1 MPRFALVPRLLC
13 SRPLTKGFRYL
24 YRYTRA
30 GAYRHNE
37 TLWPLV
43 KVRREGSE
51 RLVACDL
58 FGVKGPGT
66 VPMDDVPRDIAG
78 DAHLIL
84 SGPSVAQIDYAQC
97 RLGAVMGVNGS
108 IALRRQHP
116 TLSFDYYAM
125 LDAGF
130 VKRRRDLVA
139 EVLSQDLLLFV
150 TPEVYRWIAFLFAA
164 DAIRC
169 RIVLFEEVHQRA
181 LQARAT
187 PEALEAQLANDPELV
202 LFDARNPQHAH
213 GFSLNPARGLFGG
226 GTVAY
231 TGLQLL
237 AWMGAR
243 TLYLHGLDLTAS
255 AGPRFYESAGAQLA
269 TALDR
274 QFAGHIEPAFRQ
286 ASRLLSARGVKVYN
300 LSAGSRLADDVFE
313 KCHWSCLLN
322 QGESPPS
329 PHLLSGLTS

>member
-1 MPRFALVPRLLC
+1 MIRFALVPRLLR
-13 SRPLTKGFRYL
+13 SRPLTKGFRYF
-24 YRYTRA
+24 YRYTRS

-43 KVRREGSE
+43 KVRRRGGE

-58 FGVKGPGT
+58 LGVRGPAT
-66 VPMDDVPRDIAG
+66 LPMDEVPRDIAG

-84 SGPSVAQIDYAQC
+84 SGPSVAQIDYSQC

-116 TLSFDYYAM
+116 SLRFDYYAM

-130 VKRRRDLVA
+130 VKRRRELVA
-139 EVLSQDLLLFV
+139 EVLKEDLLLFV
-150 TPEVYRWIAFLFAA
+150 TPEVYRWIAFLFDAS
-164 DAIRC
+164 AIRC
-169 RIVLFEEVHQRA
+169 RISLFEEVHQRA
-181 LQARAT
+181 LEPRAD
-187 PEALEAQLANDPELV
+187 PDALQAQLASDPELV
-202 LFDARNPQHAH
+202 LFDAHHAEHAH

-231 TGLQLL
+231 TALQLL

-243 TLYLHGLDLTAS
+243 TVYLHGLDLTSA
-255 AGPRFYESAGAQLA
+255 AGPRFYEQPGAQLA

-274 QFAGHIEPAFRQ
+274 QFAGHIEPAFRA
-286 ASRLLSARGVKVYN
+286 ASRLLAARGIKVYN
-300 LSAGSRLADDVFE
+300 LSPGSRLGDDVFE
-313 KCHWSCLLN
+313 KRHWSCLLN

-329 PHLLSGLTS
+329 PQRFSSHTS

>member
-1 MPRFALVPRLLC
+1 MTPFALVPRLLR

-24 YRYTRA
+24 YRYTRD

-43 KVRREGSE
+43 KVRRDGHE

-58 FGVKGPGT
+58 VGVRGPAT
-66 VPMDDVPRDIAG
+66 LPMTQVPQDIPG

-84 SGPSVAQIDYAQC
+84 SGPSVAQIDYARC
-97 RLGAVMGVNGS
+97 HLGTVMGVNGS
-108 IALRRQHP
+108 IALRRAHP
-116 TLSFDYYAM
+116 TLRFHYYAM

-139 EVLSQDLLLFV
+139 DVLSQDLLLFV
-150 TPEVYRWIAFLFAA
+150 TPEVYRWISFLF
-164 DAIRC
+164 DAKAVRC
-169 RIVLFEEVHQRA
+169 RIALFEEVHQRA
-181 LQARAT
+181 LQPRAQ
-187 PEALEAQLANDPELV
+187 PDELAAQLATDPELV
-202 LFDARNPQHAH
+202 LFDAHNPQHAH

-231 TGLQLL
+231 TALQLL

-243 TLYLHGLDLTAS
+243 TLYLHGLDLTTT
-255 AGPRFYESAGAQLA
+255 AGPRFYEHPGAQLA

-286 ASRLLSARGVKVYN
+286 ASRLLTARGVKVYN
-300 LSAGSRLADDVFE
+300 LSVDSRLGEDVFE
-313 KCHWSCLLN
+313 KRHWSCLLN

-329 PHLLSGLTS
+329 PQRLSALS

>member
-1 MPRFALVPRLLC
+1 MTRFALVPRLLR

-24 YRYTRA
+24 YRYTRD

-43 KVRREGSE
+43 KVRRDGRE

-58 FGVKGPGT
+58 VGVRGPAT
-66 VPMDDVPRDIAG
+66 LPMAQVPQDITG

-84 SGPSVAQIDYAQC
+84 SGPSVAQIDYARC
-97 RLGAVMGVNGS
+97 RLGTVMGVNGS
-108 IALRRQHP
+108 IALRRAHP
-116 TLSFDYYAM
+116 TLRFHYYAM

-139 EVLSQDLLLFV
+139 DVLSQDLLLFV
-150 TPEVYRWIAFLFAA
+150 TPEVYRWISFLF
-164 DAIRC
+164 DAKTVRC
-169 RIVLFEEVHQRA
+169 RIALFEEVHQRA
-181 LQARAT
+181 LQARAQ
-187 PEALEAQLANDPELV
+187 PHELETQLADDAELV
-202 LFDARNPQHAH
+202 LFDAHHPQHAH

-231 TGLQLL
+231 TALQLL

-243 TLYLHGLDLTAS
+243 TLYLHGLDLTAT
-255 AGPRFYESAGAQLA
+255 AGPRFYEHPGAQLA

-286 ASRLLSARGVKVYN
+286 ASRLLTERGVKVYN
-300 LSAGSRLADDVFE
+300 LSTDSRLGDDVFE
-313 KCHWSCLLN
+313 KRHWSCLLN

-329 PHLLSGLTS
+329 PQRLAGLS

>member
-1 MPRFALVPRLLC
+1 MSRVALVSRLLC

-24 YRYTRA
+24 YRYTHA

-43 KVRREGSE
+43 KVRRDGSE
-51 RLVACDL
+51 RLVGCDL
-58 FGVKGPGT
+58 VGVTGPAT
-66 VPMDDVPRDIAG
+66 LPMDDVPRNIEG
-78 DAHLIL
+78 EAHLVL
-84 SGPSVAQIDYAQC
+84 SGPSIAQIDYTQC

-116 TLSFDYYAM
+116 SLRFHYYAM

-164 DAIRC
+164 DDIRC
-169 RIVLFEEVHQRA
+169 RFALFEEVHQRA
-181 LQARAT
+181 LKARAS
-187 PEALEAQLANDPELV
+187 PEALEAQLAQDPELV

-237 AWMGAR
+237 SWMGAR
-243 TLYLHGLDLTAS
+243 TVYVHGLDLTAS
-255 AGPRFYESAGAQLA
+255 AGPRFYESAGGQLA

-274 QFAGHIEPAFRQ
+274 QFAGHIEPAFRE

-300 LSAGSRLADDVFE
+300 LSPGSRLGDDVFE
-313 KCHWSCLLN
+313 KRHWSCLLN
-322 QGESPPS
+322 QAESPPS

>member
-1 MPRFALVPRLLC
+1 MTRVALVPRLLC
-13 SRPLTKGFRYL
+13 SRPLTKGFRYF

-43 KVRREGSE
+43 KVRRDGDE
-51 RLVACDL
+51 RLVGCDL
-58 FGVKGPGT
+58 LGVTGPRT
-66 VPMDDVPRDIAG
+66 LPMDDVPRHING

-108 IALRRQHP
+108 IALQRQHP
-116 TLSFDYYAM
+116 SLRFDYYAM

-164 DAIRC
+164 HDIRC
-169 RIVLFEEVHQRA
+169 RLVLFEEVHQRA
-181 LQARAT
+181 LQARARA
-187 PEALEAQLANDPELV
+187 EELEAQLAGDPELV

-231 TGLQLL
+231 TALQLL
-237 AWMGAR
+237 TWMGAR
-243 TLYLHGLDLTAS
+243 TLYLHGLDLTAT
-255 AGPRFYESAGAQLA
+255 AGPRFYESADAQLP

-274 QFAGHIEPAFRQ
+274 QFASHIEPAFRQ

-300 LSAGSRLADDVFE
+300 LSPGSRLGDDVFE
-313 KCHWSCLLN
+313 KRHWSCLLN
-322 QGESPPS
+322 QAESPPS

>member
-1 MPRFALVPRLLC
+1 MLRFALVPRLLR
-13 SRPLTKGFRYL
+13 SRPLTKGFRYF
-24 YRYTRA
+24 YRYTRS

-43 KVRREGSE
+43 KVRRDGSE
-51 RLVACDL
+51 RLVGCDL
-58 FGVKGPGT
+58 VGVRGPACL
-66 VPMDDVPRDIAG
+66 PMAEVPRTITG

-116 TLSFDYYAM
+116 TLRFDYYAM

-130 VKRRRDLVA
+130 VKRRRELVA
-139 EVLSQDLLLFV
+139 EVLAQDLLLFV
-150 TPEVYRWIAFLFAA
+150 TPEVYRWIAFLFDA

-181 LQARAT
+181 LQARAQ
-187 PEALEAQLANDPELV
+187 PDALEAQLASDPELV
-202 LFDARNPQHAH
+202 LFDAYNPEHAH
-213 GFSLNPARGLFGG
+213 GFSLNPVRGLFGG

-231 TGLQLL
+231 TALQLL

-243 TLYLHGLDLTAS
+243 SVYLHGLDLTSA
-255 AGPRFYESAGAQLA
+255 AGPRFYESAGSQLA

-274 QFAGHIEPAFRQ
+274 QFTGHIEPAFRE
-286 ASRLLSARGVKVYN
+286 ASRLLAARGVKVYN
-300 LSAGSRLADDVFE
+300 LSPGSRLGDDVFE
-313 KCHWSCLLN
+313 KRHWSCLLH

-329 PHLLSGLTS
+329 PQPLSGQKS